1 MAIQIQG
8 NGGTI
13 GEVESATRAVRTT
26 PRPIDSATNGGSFSL
41 SAITGIMAAGI
52 AGASEVVQFRWV
64 STTHLAL
71 IKRVRIT
78 AGVLGTAFTAGTVL
92 FDLTAAR
99 AWTAAGTGGG
109 AATLTTNQ
117 AKRRTSMQTSQLGTT
132 GEVRIA
138 TTAALGA
145 GTKTLDTMPL
155 RSVITG
161 VANTAFIPMLA
172 GNDGLLFEA
181 NSGDY
186 PLVLAASEGFVIRTT
201 VPATGTWTAHIGI
214 DWEELPN
221 ASY

>member
-8 NGGTI
+8 NGGVVA
-13 GEVESATRAVRTT
+13 EVESATRASRVTT
-26 PRPIDSATNGGSFSL
+26 RPLDTVANGGSFSL

-52 AGASEVVQFRWV
+52 ASASEVVQFRWV

-78 AGVLGTAFTAGTVL
+78 SGVLGTAFTAGTVL
-92 FDLTAAR
+92 FDMTVAR

-109 AATLTTNQ
+109 TATLTTNQ
-117 AKRRTSMQTSQLGTT
+117 GKRRTSMQTSQFGTT

-145 GTKTLDTMPL
+145 GTKTLDTMPI

-161 VANTAFIPMLA
+161 VPNTAFIPMLS
-172 GNDGLLFEA
+172 GDDGLLFQCGPSE
-181 NSGDY
+181 Y

-201 VPATGTWTAHIGI
+201 VPATGTWTAHVAI
-214 DWEELPN
+214 DWEEVTTS
-221 ASY
+221 AY